1 MEKPNSKSTVFDDSF
16 ESAKKAAY
24 HILSYRDH
32 STHEVT
38 KKLSAKG
45 FSEERITQTLLFLK
59 EIQLLDDQK
68 FARAWSRFRVEHHH
82 YGPIRLREELLK
94 KGLPTEEVGDLVEHL
109 AQEYDPLHQ
118 IETALT
124 RRYKNPADLQEQQLR
139 RRAFDYLRRKGHA
152 PQAILSVFRKMGV
165 MT

>member
-1 MEKPNSKSTVFDDSF
+1 MEKPNSKSTGFDDSF

-45 FSEERITQTLLFLK
+45 FSEERITQTLRFLR

-68 FARAWSRFRVEHHH
+68 FARTWSRFRVEHHH
-82 YGPIRLREELLK
+82 YGPIRLRGELLK
-94 KGLPTEEVGDLVEHL
+94 KGLPAEEVADLVKHL
-109 AQEYDPLHQ
+109 FQEYDPLHQ
-118 IETALT
+118 IKTALT
-124 RRYKNPADLQEQQLR
+124 RRYKNPADLQEQKLR
-139 RRAFDYLRRKGHA
+139 RRAFDYLLRKGHA
-152 PQAILSVFRKMGV
+152 PQAILSVFRKMGI
-165 MT
+165 MA